1 MPRQMSVTIKDVSND
16 AGVSIK
22 TVSRVINK
30 EKNVS
35 ERTKAIVIKSIQK
48 LGFKPNKSAQSLRS
62 KRSHMIA
69 LLYNNPNKHYLADI
83 QGGILRLCKET
94 GYNLV
99 LQECDYTN
107 VNLGLEITEFI
118 DDFSIDGLIVTP
130 PLSDMNEFL
139 EHLNQTQTEY
149 SIIAPS
155 NTRKVKSYVSSND
168 YEASYAM
175 TNKII
180 NKGHVNIGFIKG
192 HHKHSASHLRFNGFT
207 EALKDRGMSLNSEWV
222 KEGNFSFDSGFSAGL
237 ELLKSHNKPSVIFA
251 SNDYMAAGVMK
262 AAQMNGINIPLD
274 LSLVGFDDSPLAAQ
288 LWPSLTTIRQPVE
301 EMAYHAARLLL
312 GNIDGLSEE
321 MDSKEFISELIL
333 RESLINLID

>member
-35 ERTKAIVIKSIQK
+35 EKTKEIVIKSIQK

-301 EMAYHAARLLL
+301 DMAYHAARLLL

>member
-35 ERTKAIVIKSIQK
+35 EKTKEIVIKSIQK

-180 NKGHVNIGFIKG
+180 NKGHLNIGFIKG

>member
-1 MPRQMSVTIKDVSND
+1 MPRQMPVTIKDVSND

-35 ERTKAIVIKSIQK
+35 EKTKEIVIKSIQK

-69 LLYNNPNKHYLADI
+69 LLYNNPNKDYLADI

-180 NKGHVNIGFIKG
+180 NKGHLNIGFIKG

-207 EALKDRGMSLNSEWV
+207 EALKDRGMSLNSEWI

-301 EMAYHAARLLL
+301 DMAYHAARLLL

>member
-1 MPRQMSVTIKDVSND
+1 MPRQMPVTIKDVSND

-35 ERTKAIVIKSIQK
+35 EKTKEIVIKSIQK

-69 LLYNNPNKHYLADI
+69 LLYNNPNKDYLADI

-139 EHLNQTQTEY
+139 EHLNQTQTGY

-180 NKGHVNIGFIKG
+180 NKGHLNIGFIKG

-207 EALKDRGMSLNSEWV
+207 EALKDRGMSLNSEWI

-262 AAQMNGINIPLD
+262 AAQMRGINIPLD

>member
-1 MPRQMSVTIKDVSND
+1 MPRQMPVTIKDVSND

-35 ERTKAIVIKSIQK
+35 EKTKEIVIKSIQK

-83 QGGILRLCKET
+83 QGGILKLCKET

-107 VNLGLEITEFI
+107 LNLGSEITEFI
-118 DDFSIDGLIVTP
+118 DDFSIDGLVVTP

-139 EHLNQTQTEY
+139 EHLNQTEIEF

-155 NTRKVKSYVSSND
+155 NTRKINSYVSSND

-207 EALKDRGMSLNSEWV
+207 DALKDQGMSLNSEWV
-222 KEGNFSFDSGFSAGL
+222 KEGNFSFDSRFSAGL

-321 MDSKEFISELIL
+321 MESKEFISELIL

>member
-1 MPRQMSVTIKDVSND
+1 MPVTIKDVSND

-35 ERTKAIVIKSIQK
+35 EKTKEIVIKSIQK

-168 YEASYAM
+168 YEASL
-175 TNKII
+175 
-180 NKGHVNIGFIKG
+180 
-192 HHKHSASHLRFNGFT
+192 AS
-207 EALKDRGMSLNSEWV
+207 
-222 KEGNFSFDSGFSAGL
+222 
-237 ELLKSHNKPSVIFA
+237 
-251 SNDYMAAGVMK
+251 
-262 AAQMNGINIPLD
+262 
-274 LSLVGFDDSPLAAQ
+274 
-288 LWPSLTTIRQPVE
+288 
-301 EMAYHAARLLL
+301 
-312 GNIDGLSEE
+312 
-321 MDSKEFISELIL
+321 
-333 RESLINLID
+333 

>member
-1 MPRQMSVTIKDVSND
+1 MPQQMSVTIKDVSND

-35 ERTKAIVIKSIQK
+35 EKTKAIVIKSIQK

-180 NKGHVNIGFIKG
+180 NKGHLNIGFIKG

-301 EMAYHAARLLL
+301 DMAYHAARLLL